1 MKRFTLLTIGLLAG
15 LFSLQAQGDSIPLPH
30 SSVPEI
36 SWSGGERNYFSQIWS
51 NQVVTNV
58 SAPSLEVFT
67 PEEGKGNGAAV
78 IVAPGGGLY
87 ALSIESEGKQVAS
100 WLAARGYTAFV
111 LKYRLVPTGSDGVQ
125 EITTL
130 SAENPERIMR
140 QVGSVLPYS
149 IQDGLNAVA
158 HVRKEATTY
167 GIDPEKIGFMG
178 FSAGGAVTMG
188 VAYECDAGNAPDF
201 IVPVYPWTDAYA
213 VKSAPEEAPDMLI
226 ICASD
231 DPLGLAKGSA
241 ELYLAWLEAGAVTS
255 LHMYSSGGHGFG
267 MKTQNLPSDS
277 WIQRFHDWSEV
288 HILGSR

>member
-1 MKRFTLLTIGLLAG
+1 MKHFTLFTIGLLAG
-15 LFSLQAQGDSIPLPH
+15 LFSLQGQGDSIPLPH
-30 SSVPEI
+30 SSIPEI
-36 SWSGGERNYFSQIWS
+36 SWKGGEHNYYSQIWA

-58 SAPSLEVFT
+58 SAPSLEVFI

-100 WLAARGYTAFV
+100 WLAERGYTAFV

-130 SAENPERIMR
+130 SVENPQMIM
-140 QVGSVLPYS
+140 QEVGSVLPYS

-158 HVRKEATTY
+158 HVRTQAAAY

-188 VAYECDAGNAPDF
+188 VAYESKAANAPDF

-213 VKSAPEEAPDMLI
+213 VKSAPETAPDMLI

-231 DPLGLAKGSA
+231 DPLGLANGSV
-241 ELYLAWLEAGAVTS
+241 ELYSAWLEAGAVAA
-255 LHMYSSGGHGFG
+255 LHMYSRGGHGFG
-267 MKTQNLPSDS
+267 MKTQELPSDS
-277 WIQRFHDWSEV
+277 WIHRFHDWSKV
-288 HILGSR
+288 HILEGR